1 MRKALTLYELNHL
14 VTKLVAQ
21 AMPAG
26 YWVQA
31 ELSEA
36 NERGGHCYMELVE
49 KAPDM
54 STPVARASA
63 KCWRTRWSVLGPA
76 FEQAT
81 GQRMHAG
88 IKVLLLV
95 HAQFHEAY
103 GFSWIVDDIDPTYT
117 LGDMARQRQEIV
129 RQLKVEGVFD
139 LQKQLE
145 LPLFCQRVAVVSAAT
160 AAGYGDFCN
169 QLTAND
175 RGLRFHTELFEA
187 TMQGERVEATV
198 IDALNRINRRLDEF
212 DVVVIIRGGGGKA
225 DLSGFDT
232 LLLAENVANFPLPV
246 ITGIGHDRDESVADM
261 VSFMR
266 VKTPTAAATLLVD
279 HLAAVYDRVEDSRRR
294 IVASVERRMER
305 EGGRL
310 ERVTR
315 RMPAAFGMT
324 RARREAAVD
333 RLWARLLSALRGGM
347 AARKHRVEMAQA
359 RLEALDPQRV
369 LQRGYSITLHGG
381 RAVRD
386 AATLRPGDVIV
397 TRVAKGRVESVVAPG
412 KDMKK

>member
-14 VTKLVAQ
+14 VSRVVAQ
-21 AMPAG
+21 SMAEG

-49 KAPDM
+49 KAEGM

-76 FEQAT
+76 FEHAT

-88 IKVLLLV
+88 MKVLLLV

-117 LGDMARQRQEIV
+117 LGDMERQRQDIV
-129 RQLKVEGVFD
+129 RQLKAEGVYD
-139 LQKQLE
+139 LQKQLR

-160 AAGYGDFCN
+160 AAGYGDFCK
-169 QLTAND
+169 QLAANGY
-175 RGLRFHTELFEA
+175 GLQFHTELFEA

-198 IDALNRINRRLDEF
+198 IDALNRINRRADEF

-232 LLLAENVANFPLPV
+232 LLLAENVANFPLPIV
-246 ITGIGHDRDESVADM
+246 TGIGHDRDESVIDM
-261 VSFMR
+261 VSFVR

-279 HLAAVYDRVEDSRRR
+279 HLAAVYERVEDWRRR
-294 IVASVERRMER
+294 IVAGVERRMER
-305 EGGRL
+305 EAERL
-310 ERVTR
+310 AHVTR
-315 RMPAAFGMT
+315 RMPAAFGMV

-333 RLWARLLSALRGGM
+333 RLWTRLAGAVRSGM
-347 AARKHRVEMAQA
+347 AAQRHRVEMAQA
-359 RLEALDPQRV
+359 RMEALDPQRV
-369 LQRGYSITLHGG
+369 LQRGYSITLHDG

-386 AATLRPGDVIV
+386 ADELRPGDVIV
-397 TRVAKGRVESVVAPG
+397 TRVAKGKVESVVARG
-412 KDMKK
+412 KETM